1 MNMIEQLNISD
12 FELFT
17 DQTNSSI
24 STDKSAKYFVS
35 RMILSDFHAQPQG
48 FLNGGATLAF
58 CEISAGMAS
67 NQLIVTHEFAVGQTI
82 TANHLHPKKAQGF
95 VIAKG
100 QLLRKGRHTHVWEI
114 KVTDEK
120 EQLIA
125 QVTVVN
131 AIVPNTV

>member
-1 MNMIEQLNISD
+1 MNMIEQLNISPV
-12 FELFT
+12 ELL
-17 DQTNSSI
+17 
-24 STDKSAKYFVS
+24 TDKSENSCQPADRFISQMK
-35 RMILSDFHAQPQG
+35 LNDFHAQPQG

-58 CEISAGMAS
+58 CEITAGMAS
-67 NQLIVTHEFAVGQTI
+67 NQLIATHEFAVGQTI